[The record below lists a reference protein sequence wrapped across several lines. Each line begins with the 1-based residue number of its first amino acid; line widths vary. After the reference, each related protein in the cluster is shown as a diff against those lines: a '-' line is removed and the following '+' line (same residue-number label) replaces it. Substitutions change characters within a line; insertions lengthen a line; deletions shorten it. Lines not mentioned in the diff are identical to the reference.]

1 MGKRKRSL
9 GLFNMSGNRENRK
22 VLEHVMNAFGGLEF
36 IIQLIESDSQ
46 KLITFLGET
55 FNLQEQK
62 QEVKIY
68 LARFFEVIKF
78 EFTKE
83 NRPPLSL
90 KYFLEEERIEIVF
103 DMDCDIVGT
112 SEQEYIKELEEE
124 IEALKSKINAT

>member
-22 VLEHVMNAFGGLEF
+22 VLEHVMNAFGGLDF

-103 DMDCDIVGT
+103 DMDCDIVGA

-124 IEALKSKINAT
+124 IEALKSKINE

>member
-22 VLEHVMNAFGGLEF
+22 VLEHVMNAFGGLDF

-103 DMDCDIVGT
+103 DMDCDIVGA

-124 IEALKSKINAT
+124 IEALKSKINAD